1 MTRKLKRNPAD
12 CKSAGTRREVGTR
25 TIVCYRSPL
34 CYRRFVIC
42 GTMTNKLKRI
52 RQITNLPE
60 HEGKS
65 ESEHEPL
72 YVTAAPYVTA
82 DLQSAVQ

>member
-1 MTRKLKRNPAD
+1 M
-12 CKSAGTRREVGTR
+12 
-25 TIVCYRSPL
+25 
-34 CYRRFVIC
+34 
-42 GTMTNKLKRI
+42 MTNKLKRI

-65 ESEHEPL
+65 EHEPL

-82 DLQSAVQ
+82 DL